1 MCDTSAMI
9 ATTKVTLTLG
19 FSDEGRLAIA
29 VDTPK
34 RYNAVELLGLLEAAK
49 LHIYREM
56 EDGL

>member
-19 FSDEGRLAIA
+19 FNDDGHLAVA
-29 VDTPK
+29 VDTPE

-56 EDGL
+56 GEGL

>member
-9 ATTKVTLTLG
+9 ATTEVTLTLG
-19 FSDEGRLAIA
+19 FTAEGRLA
-29 VDTPK
+29 VTVNTPS

-56 EDGL
+56 ENT